1 MIAFRKRKSAVH
13 KPRFFTGAAN
23 GRGLKDLVW
32 HGTMLG
38 TPDWTDPNARAV
50 AFTLAGFDD
59 DPDMH
64 VMVNMHWDA
73 LDFELPAV
81 PGRQWH
87 LAINTDAPSP
97 GDIAEPGMERPVAG
111 ATHRVAARTIVAL
124 ISR

>member
-1 MIAFRKRKSAVH
+1 MSAVH
-13 KPRFFTGAAN
+13 TPRFFTGAAN
-23 GRGLKDLVW
+23 SRGLKDLVW
-32 HGTMLG
+32 HGTTLG
-38 TPDWTDPNARAV
+38 TPVWDDPNGRAV

-64 VMVNMHWDA
+64 VMLNMHWDS

-87 LAINTDAPSP
+87 LAVDTDAPAP
-97 GDIAEPGMERPVAG
+97 ADIVEAGQEPPVGG
-111 ATHRVAARTIVAL
+111 ASHRVAGRSIVVL